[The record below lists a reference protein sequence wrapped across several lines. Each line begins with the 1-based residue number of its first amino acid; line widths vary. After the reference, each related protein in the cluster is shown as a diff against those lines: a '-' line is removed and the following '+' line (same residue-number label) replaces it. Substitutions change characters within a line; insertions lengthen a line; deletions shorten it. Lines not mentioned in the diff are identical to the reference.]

1 MRCRKEKG
9 TESQATHAYYM
20 KPAFLEK
27 NIQIRISYYLC
38 FETEKIKKVSVPC
51 RIKDSQVKTVD
62 FGWILVLRTTQLTL
76 ISKTGT

>member
-9 TESQATHAYYM
+9 TESQANHTYYV
-20 KPAFLEK
+20 KPAFSEK
-27 NIQIRISYYLC
+27 NIQIKISDFLY

-51 RIKDSQVKTVD
+51 RIKESQVKTVD
-62 FGWILVLRTTQLTL
+62 FGWILVLRTSQSTL

>member
-9 TESQATHAYYM
+9 TKSQATHAYYM
-20 KPAFLEK
+20 KPAFSEK
-27 NIQIRISYYLC
+27 NIQIRISEFLC

-51 RIKDSQVKTVD
+51 RIKESQVKTVN
-62 FGWILVLRTTQLTL
+62 FGWILVLRTSQLKI

>member
-9 TESQATHAYYM
+9 TESQTKYAYRT
-20 KPAFLEK
+20 KPAFLKK
-27 NIQIRISYYLC
+27 NIQIRISDFLC

-51 RIKDSQVKTVD
+51 RIKESQVKTVD
-62 FGWILVLRTTQLTL
+62 FGWILVLRTSQLTL